1 MNRNWLS
8 STADTLSAAA
18 ASSAT
23 GAGSIP
29 TSSNL
34 GGFGFEKPV
43 EGNTNNWLTPPALLQ
58 RLGTFDLDPCGCSG
72 MPWSTAS
79 TTYFLPEHDGLAEPW
94 HGRVWCNPPY
104 GPNVGDWAK
113 RMSEHGNGVML
124 IFARTETKTWQRDVF
139 PLADATLFLDGRV
152 HFYLPSGERGRSG
165 TAPSALLA
173 YGQSNVDA
181 LRDAGIAGSFYPK
194 AEILPGIK
202 ASQF

>member
-1 MNRNWLS
+1 MNRNWFS

-18 ASSAT
+18 APSAT
-23 GAGSIP
+23 YAGSIP

-34 GGFGFEKPV
+34 GFGFEKPV
-43 EGNTNNWLTPPALLQ
+43 EGNTNDWLTPPGLLA
-58 RLGTFDLDPCGCSG
+58 RLGHFDLDPCGCPR

-79 TTYFLPEHDGLAEPW
+79 MTYFLPEHDGLTEPW
-94 HGRVWCNPPY
+94 SGRVFCNPPY
-104 GPNVGDWAK
+104 GGQVGEWAR
-113 RMSEHGNGVML
+113 RMAEHGDGIML
-124 IFARTETKTWQRDVF
+124 IFARTDTKTWQRDVF
-139 PLADATLFLDGRV
+139 PFADATLYLDGRV
-152 HFYLPSGERGRSG
+152 HFYLPSGERGKSG

-181 LRDAGIAGSFYPK
+181 LRNADIAGSFYPK